1 MIIYIYR
8 FYYVFKEYFNKNY
21 DNSLIFLAASR
32 NLEPKLEKGSCSVA
46 HPKHSLKSKK
56 CFINKAFS

>member
-32 NLEPKLEKGSCSVA
+32 NLEPKLEKRKLFCSA
-46 HPKHSLKSKK
+46 SQAFSKK
-56 CFINKAFS
+56 